1 MVPQQGNIKAMW
13 KPYKGRLV
21 EAPPTKA
28 NSRAKSLR
36 EASFTV
42 QAGKL
47 FNSLP
52 ESIRNYR
59 TADGGMLE
67 GFKRT
72 LGHYLKAIP
81 DLPRDPAGGWWP
93 DPTDH
98 QGRNSNSLHH
108 WRPYLQKN

>member
-1 MVPQQGNIKAMW
+1 MW

-21 EAPPTKA
+21 ETPTIKFTSKA
-28 NSRAKSLR
+28 KGLR

-52 ESIRNYR
+52 QSIRNYR
-59 TADGGMLE
+59 TADGGPLE

-72 LGHYLKAIP
+72 LRHYLNAIP
-81 DLPRDPAGGWWP
+81 NLPRDPARGW
-93 DPTDH
+93 
-98 QGRNSNSLHH
+98 
-108 WRPYLQKN
+108 